1 MKKLNFDLKKG
12 VNQFLLDEADVDDSE
27 GDDDWDDTYDDLPRD
42 ERDLAEKYQHD
53 LEQDEESNRHRGE
66 NSFKLQK

>member
-1 MKKLNFDLKKG
+1 MILKKG

-66 NSFKLQK
+66 NSLKL